1 MKSVLEEQIAQRL
14 MSSKRDNEQRLSEE
28 QKALRHAEQLF
39 EKSILEEHNKK
50 KTETALL
57 KQEWSK
63 QVSIHFFSHSTLLFL
78 CLLRIL
84 YCSWALFVG
93 MS

>member
-1 MKSVLEEQIAQRL
+1 MVCVYVCVQMKSVLEEQIAQRL
-14 MSSKRDNEQRLSEE
+14 MSSKRDNEQRLSDE
-28 QKALRHAEQLF
+28 QQALRRAEQLF

-63 QVSIHFFSHSTLLFL
+63 QVSIPFFYSQYFTLSLPP
-78 CLLRIL
+78 
-84 YCSWALFVG
+84 
-93 MS
+93 